1 MNGWSCMEFSVDIHS
16 MGSRVV
22 NPTLKREGEKENGYQ
37 DLDIDTCV
45 MAFDDNDESS
55 KKQKE
60 PRVKNKVSHK
70 GKHKAFGYEDL
81 SVENL
86 GQCDEDPNGMD
97 YDSVIDP
104 HHEEP
109 NPNFREMHDLE
120 IGYETVE

>member
-1 MNGWSCMEFSVDIHS
+1 MAESGN
-16 MGSRVV
+16 
-22 NPTLKREGEKENGYQ
+22 
-37 DLDIDTCV
+37 V

-81 SVENL
+81 SIENL